1 MSESSNTGS
10 DNTESSNTESSNTES
25 SNTNISNID
34 TTNSHYTSWSEVIR
48 NNFKLSE
55 KEITK
60 DTDLENVIEYVYKLY
75 PVYSESMVYG
85 KGGTCILAIR
95 SSNDN
100 VLKICVKNSSVLKS
114 YETLLDHANKLECCK
129 IPILKPIHLS
139 YENDNFIVYE
149 QEYCREI
156 MNINMLYMRDI
167 LKILKL
173 MLKSEYGVTDIYFK
187 NFGIHNNQIKLFDYH
202 EVGYYTESSDV
213 FYDNYFVVQLA
224 MMFAKIKY
232 DTNFK
237 KIDRISPFMLE
248 KEKFGKGYLDDD
260 VCFLLETLFTRNI
273 KKSLIVI
280 ESVILRLSAGLTKSW
295 INYQEIMI
303 DVNND
308 LHLFSHTDKKYSFF
322 DIIKRD
328 AIRSNVSIESI
339 CDFGCSLGGI
349 GTKIAHMNPQYKVTL
364 NNITKS
370 ELDVAKELSRCLLL
384 TNTIFT
390 PSNMTDVKGPFDV
403 TLYFAILHHILKNTN
418 FEDIIKLV
426 KSQTNKYCIIELP
439 FGDDALLKDV
449 MRHKSLNY
457 EETFAHLEY
466 VWRFINELQPHFEIL
481 HYEKLDYGIAS
492 SDLNRF
498 CFVLKIKK

>member
-1 MSESSNTGS
+1 MSEDNNTKTVIDSSFTENKNS
-10 DNTESSNTESSNTES
+10 DPNFTA
-25 SNTNISNID
+25 
-34 TTNSHYTSWSEVIR
+34 WSEVIR
-48 NNFKLSE
+48 QNFILSD
-55 KEITK
+55 KTIT
-60 DTDLENVIEYVYKLY
+60 DDSDLQDVIDYIYKFY
-75 PVYSESMVYG
+75 PIYSEDILYG
-85 KGGTCILAIR
+85 KGGTCILAIK
-95 SSNDN
+95 SHNN
-100 VLKICVKNSSVLKS
+100 KVLKICIKNSSALRS
-114 YETLLDHANKLECCK
+114 AETLLDHANKLECCN
-129 IPILKPIHLS
+129 IPVLKPIRITH
-139 YENDNFIVYE
+139 ENDNFIIYE
-149 QEYCREI
+149 QEYCSEI
-156 MNINMLYMRDI
+156 SSINIMYMRDI

-187 NFGIHNNQIKLFDYH
+187 NFGIHNNQIKIFDYH
-202 EVGYYTESSDV
+202 EIGYYTESSDV

-224 MMFAKIKY
+224 MMFAEIKY
-232 DTNFK
+232 GTNFK
-237 KIDRISPFMLE
+237 KIDSLTPFLLE
-248 KEKFGKGYLDDD
+248 NEKFGKGYLDDD

-273 KKSLIVI
+273 KKSIMILD
-280 ESVILRLSAGLTKSW
+280 SVILRLSAGLTKSW

-308 LHLFSHTDKKYSFF
+308 LHLFSHTEKKYSFF
-322 DIIKRD
+322 DIIKRHSTQNN
-328 AIRSNVSIESI
+328 ISIESV

-349 GTKIAHMNPQYKVTL
+349 GTKIAHTNPQYKVTL
-364 NNITKS
+364 NNITIS
-370 ELDVAKELSRCLLL
+370 ELDVARELSKSLLI

-390 PSNMTDVKGPFDV
+390 PNNMMDIKESFDV

-426 KSQTNKYCIIELP
+426 KNQTKKYCIIELP

-466 VWRFINELQPHFEIL
+466 VWRFLNELQPHFEIL
-481 HYEKLDYGIAS
+481 HYEKINYGIAS